1 MTKPNDTTVPSHA
14 DFSMMAARIAQKA
27 SAWAADS
34 LMLRESWNK
43 PMRAEPLKRF
53 TEEMRDLIDACNG
66 R

>member
-1 MTKPNDTTVPSHA
+1 MPETLETTVPSHA

-43 PMRAEPLKRF
+43 PMRAKPLKRF
-53 TEEMRDLIDACNG
+53 TEEMRDLIEACNG